1 MTGSVSRKTTG
12 VIVGESPGSK
22 AAKAEAL
29 GVPLLAEDDL
39 RALIA

>member
-1 MTGSVSRKTTG
+1 VSKKTSG

-29 GVPLLAEDDL
+29 GVPVLVEADLVELL
-39 RALIA
+39 RP